1 MFLHKHLTA
10 NSVKLNDFP
19 FNRELAME
27 AYLIENEPVL
37 ALDSKEF
44 LDITILESELSL
56 HYGRKSKK
64 TDGRIDLLVGYGQE
78 YLAIVELKLGEL
90 QRKHVEQ
97 LEDYLKEKE
106 QILKKFSDVWDF
118 EITPEPKWMGI
129 MVGTLIDPLLATKIR
144 NGMTVSQSIPIA
156 ALTLRRYRGED
167 GQVYVVTDTYLS
179 KKVSGKDYT
188 KYLFNGTVYTKNRL
202 VLAIVRSYV
211 ESNPEISYAEL
222 KKIFPDELQGRG
234 NYGVFN
240 SLNDAEKILAD
251 SGYKRHFIQP
261 DEVIKLKDETIAV
274 CNQWGVRNIDKF
286 RNKVKDLSF
295 KIELSS

>member
-1 MFLHKHLTA
+1 MFLYKHLTA
-10 NSVKLNDFP
+10 NSIKLTDFP
-19 FNRELAME
+19 FKREVAME

-37 ALDSKEF
+37 ALNSKEF
-44 LDITILESELSL
+44 LDVTILESELSL

-64 TDGRIDLLVGYGQE
+64 TDGRIDILAGYGQE
-78 YLAIVELKLGEL
+78 YLAIVELKSGEL

-118 EITPEPKWMGI
+118 EITPEPKWMGV
-129 MVGTLIDPLLATKIR
+129 MVGTSIDPLLATEIR
-144 NGMTVSQSIPIA
+144 NGMTVLQSIPIS

-167 GQVYVVTDTYLS
+167 GQVYVVTDTYLT
-179 KKVSGKDYT
+179 VGKDYT
-188 KYLFNGTVYTKNRL
+188 KYLFNVTVYTKNRL

-222 KKIFPDELQGRG
+222 KKVFPDELQGRG
-234 NYGVFN
+234 SYGVFN
-240 SLNDAEKILAD
+240 SLNDAEKIFAD

-274 CNQWGVRNIDKF
+274 CNQWGVRNIDNF
-286 RNKVKDLSF
+286 INKAKNLGF
-295 KIELSS
+295 KIKLSS